1 MVSDKRVTLSAD
13 NGYVYDADV
22 YFMDHKNGHVNCKLI
37 YYKKKG
43 FYNIEFIGVI
53 GFVFALVSIKAY
65 LYACMMV
72 ESETNKKH

>member
-37 YYKKKG
+37 YYKKKD
-43 FYNIEFIGVI
+43 
-53 GFVFALVSIKAY
+53 SII
-65 LYACMMV
+65 L
-72 ESETNKKH
+72 NF

>member
-37 YYKKKG
+37 YYKKKD
-43 FYNIEFIGVI
+43 
-53 GFVFALVSIKAY
+53 SII
-65 LYACMMV
+65 L
-72 ESETNKKH
+72 NL